1 MSTLEIPLKF
11 NRSAH
16 KDPDTTAE
24 SAAYLIRY
32 VCDTLGLPDLS
43 QQDVLDVGCG
53 TKFTQALLNHDLPV
67 KSYVGVDVYREM
79 IDFLRE
85 NVSDPRFEYD
95 HIDVHNDL
103 YNPDAAPMT
112 EHTDLGV
119 GDRTFDVICLF
130 SVFTHLAPHDYT
142 TMLRLLR
149 RYIRPEG
156 RLIYTL
162 FVDELTEGGHGFID
176 RVERDLRAGGP
187 AGVVE
192 EHLEDRARHVKPF
205 VDVYP
210 DKPLLCAMYSREH
223 AYELIEG
230 TGWVPLEL
238 LPPSKFAQHHFICVP
253 A

>member
-1 MSTLEIPLKF
+1 MPTLDVPMKFHRGALK
-11 NRSAH
+11 NPEA
-16 KDPDTTAE
+16 TME
-24 SAAYLIRY
+24 SAVFLLRY
-32 VCDTLGLPDLS
+32 MCGRLGVSDLS

-53 TKFTQALLNHDLPV
+53 TKFTQALLNEGLPI

-79 IDFLRE
+79 IHFLRE
-85 NVSDPRFEYD
+85 NVSDPRFEYH

-112 EHTDLGV
+112 EHADLGV

-130 SVFTHLAPHDYT
+130 SVFTHLAPDDYV

-149 RYIRPEG
+149 RYVRPDG

-162 FVDELTEGGHGFID
+162 FIDELTDGGHGFID
-176 RVERDLRAGGP
+176 RVERGL
-187 AGVVE
+187 
-192 EHLEDRARHVKPF
+192 HARDGSRPHATDEARDVRPF

-210 DKPLLCAMYSREH
+210 DRPLLCAMYSREY
-223 AYELIEG
+223 AFELIEG
-230 TGWVPLEL
+230 TGWAPIEL
-238 LPPSKFAQHHFICVP
+238 LPPNEFAQHHFICAP